1 MSLLLEGIAIISD
14 NLAKRPPTK
23 SCPGEKDFFL
33 DKQIQYPGEQLISH
47 TKCVDALKAG
57 WLLLYRAA
65 T

>member
-1 MSLLLEGIAIISD
+1 MSLLLKGKAIISD

-23 SCPGEKDFFL
+23 AGPGKKDFFL
-33 DKQIQYPGEQLISH
+33 DKQSQYPGEQLISH